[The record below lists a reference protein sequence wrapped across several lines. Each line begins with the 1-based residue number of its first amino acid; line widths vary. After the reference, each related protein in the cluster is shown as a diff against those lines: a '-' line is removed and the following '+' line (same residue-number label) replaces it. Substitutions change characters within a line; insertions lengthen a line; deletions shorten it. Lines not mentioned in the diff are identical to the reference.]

1 MRPCVPDRIGIWKC
15 WFLRR
20 GETGVPGEEPLRA
33 KGGPSTNSTHMAST
47 PVRIRTRAKLVE
59 AMGHPCSPNVP
70 LARHALSSRFRK
82 MQNIHLEEKERTLKE
97 DRLTFDL
104 INIVFKY
111 SSRYFS

>member
-1 MRPCVPDRIGIWKC
+1 MRPCVPDRIGIWKY

-20 GETGVPGEEPLRA
+20 GGNR
-33 KGGPSTNSTHMAST
+33 
-47 PVRIRTRAKLVE
+47 RTRRRTSQSKEWTNNKLNPYGVDANEDSNQSQLME

-97 DRLTFDL
+97 DR
-104 INIVFKY
+104 
-111 SSRYFS
+111 